1 MMKVFQV
8 KVQDR
13 ELALWA
19 PEGHEECP
27 CALQIRHEGG
37 REEWNFISKN
47 PQEAVLQVV
56 RLVRNGG
63 SVRSYGDSPKNLRR

>member
-27 CALQIRHEGG
+27 CALQVRHEGG
-37 REEWNFISKN
+37 WEEWNFISKN
-47 PQEAVLQVV
+47 PHEAALQAA
-56 RLVRNGG
+56 RLARKFGA
-63 SVRSYGDSPKNLRR
+63 SPVSLHA